1 MRFKQQRA
9 GSGRALRSQSEFRA
23 GCDAWQF
30 ARNRT
35 QQPSPH
41 KLMPD
46 EGDNLKEGRHE
57 PMSAGGVADEWVT
70 QMLRQ
75 SDAQVMKKYSQV
87 KLRMKREAPEK
98 LNRQANEMDP
108 TEVDALMSARFSTE
122 AFQ

>member
-57 PMSAGGVADEWVT
+57 PMNEWVT

-108 TEVDALMSARFSTE
+108 TEADALMSARFCTE